1 MSQNNCAAVR
11 VQLSAYLDGE
21 LDAAQS
27 EALLAHLNECADCTT
42 FYNTL
47 RKTLML
53 YRAMPPDALDADAR
67 TRLRH
72 VLQLDQT

>member
-1 MSQNNCAAVR
+1 M
-11 VQLSAYLDGE
+11 SAYLDGE
-21 LDAAQS
+21 LDDTARQTLA
-27 EALLAHLNECADCTT
+27 AHLNECADCTT
-42 FYNTL
+42 FFNTL

-53 YRAMPPDALDADAR
+53 YHATPPDALDADAR